1 MIPSTMQWVKGAGL
15 SKAVAGIQSQEL
27 PSAAGSAI
35 KKKKK
40 KEKEKEREMA
50 NKKSNSFFFFP
61 KTCKLSR
68 VPQ

>member
-40 KEKEKEREMA
+40 KKKKKRERWLTRKA
-50 NKKSNSFFFFP
+50 TLFFFFP
-61 KTCKLSR
+61 
-68 VPQ
+68 